1 MPQFDFA
8 NVFTPQLFWLAVFF
22 VVLYFGIVK
31 LTLPRLDK
39 VMTEREGTIAGDLAS
54 ARAAKEA
61 ADQVAEDYRLTLE
74 RSRADAQGVVAEA
87 KAAAAKATEQRLG
100 EADQGIAQTIAAAE
114 AEIEAARQA
123 ASASVREIA
132 ADGAQAIVAK
142 LTGAELSRDAVMG
155 EVDTQLAAAR

>member
-22 VVLYFGIVK
+22 VVLYFGIVR

-39 VMTEREGTIAGDLAS
+39 VMTEREDTISGDLAS

-61 ADQVAEDYRLTLE
+61 ADQVAEEYRASMAQ
-74 RSRADAQGVVAEA
+74 SRAEAQGVIARA
-87 KAAAAKATEQRLG
+87 KDEAAKASEKR
-100 EADQGIAQTIAAAE
+100 IAAADKRLAKKLAEAE

-123 ASASVREIA
+123 ASEHVREIA

-142 LTGAELSRDAVMG
+142 LTGESVSRDAVLG
-155 EVDTQLAAAR
+155 EVDAQLTAA